1 VNKPGDFVGDEQVKS
16 RGFVADVRYPEFGN
30 LSQPAAPFL
39 IDGGRPALAPAPRLG
54 DWPTRDRQPEVPP
67 VNALDQAQGGGPLQ
81 GMRVVSFDHVLA
93 GPYGTTILAELGA
106 DVVKVESRKG
116 GMDPFRFFGTGED
129 PNRSP
134 RFLEFNRNKRSITVN
149 LKRPE
154 GPKIILDLAR
164 RSDAVLDNF
173 SVDVMDKLGLGYR
186 DLCRVNPNI
195 INLRMP
201 GLGCTGPK
209 RHYSTVGVNI
219 TSFTGFTYLWN
230 HPGNVDPPVGAQTV
244 FPDYVSGVMSALL
257 IVAGVLY
264 RDRNRRGAFIDLSQ
278 GEAAAYMIGAS
289 LIEAQVLGGGG
300 EPKGNRCD
308 FAAPHGC
315 YRCAGEER
323 WCVIAVETDE
333 QWRAL
338 STMLGSGAS
347 EDRRF
352 ASLEGRLAHRD
363 ELDALVEGW
372 TRERDPFEVM
382 EALQAAGVPCGVAQN
397 GADLVADPHLRE
409 RGFIVEAEN
418 QRLGRVILPGF
429 PLRFAG
435 CAMKPRW
442 EFPELGR
449 DTEDVLWGVLGYRP
463 EQIGKLAKDGVLE

>member
-1 VNKPGDFVGDEQVKS
+1 
-16 RGFVADVRYPEFGN
+16 
-30 LSQPAAPFL
+30 
-39 IDGGRPALAPAPRLG
+39 
-54 DWPTRDRQPEVPP
+54 
-67 VNALDQAQGGGPLQ
+67 
-81 GMRVVSFDHVLA
+81 MRVVSFDHVLA

-106 DVVKVESRKG
+106 DVIKVESRKG

-149 LKRPE
+149 LKHPD

-164 RSDAVLDNF
+164 CSDAVLDNF

-186 DLCRVNPNI
+186 ALRRVNPNI

-209 RHYSTVGVNI
+209 SHYSTVGVNI

-230 HPGNVDPPVGAQTV
+230 HPGNIDPPIGAQTV

-264 RDRNRRGAFIDLSQ
+264 RDRNRRSAFIDLSQ

-289 LIEAQVLGGGG
+289 LIEAQALGRDV
-300 EPKGNRCD
+300 EPKGNHCD

-315 YRCAGEER
+315 YRCDGEDR

-338 STMLGSGAS
+338 ARVLGNGAA

-352 ASLEGRLAHRD
+352 ESLESRLTHRE
-363 ELDALVEGW
+363 ELNAFIEEW

-382 EALQAAGVPCGVAQN
+382 EALQKVGAPCGVVQN

-409 RGFIVEAEN
+409 RGFLVEVEN
-418 QRLGRVILPGF
+418 QRLGRLILPGF

-449 DTEDVLWGVLGYRP
+449 DNEDVLRGVLGYSP
-463 EQIGKLAKDGVLE
+463 EQISKLAKDGVLE